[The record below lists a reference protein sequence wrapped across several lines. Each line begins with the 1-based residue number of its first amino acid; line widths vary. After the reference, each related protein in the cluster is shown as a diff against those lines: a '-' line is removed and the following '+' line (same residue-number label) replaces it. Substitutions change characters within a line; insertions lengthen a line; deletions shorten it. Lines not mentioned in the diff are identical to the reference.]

1 MAANDTRQLQLQ
13 ISASAELMIRNL
25 KAADNA
31 VAQFQRQTNGRLA
44 SIDAKFAALGNLKAK
59 LGALDANV
67 GLGGIA
73 SAATGVTLIALAK
86 RGLDYASSLG
96 EVSQQLGVTT
106 KDLQVYRYAASQ
118 VGIEQEEMD
127 RGLAKLTL
135 TLGKAK
141 LGAEE
146 PAEAFGALGISI
158 ASLNG
163 KAAGD
168 VIPRIAEGLSKIS
181 DPAKRAAIEVQLFG
195 KAGQK
200 LDTLLTGGAKGV
212 AALADEAERLGLVLS
227 DKQIQ
232 DADRTADK
240 LSELKQQLEAR
251 IAGVVAE
258 NAGAIYNLANAL
270 ATLTGKVI
278 GFMNSNPAGAAAAIG
293 ALAGARF
300 GGIPGA
306 VAGGIVGAA
315 AGRRI
320 AQSEADQST
329 DLAVRQREL
338 ARAKRGLASR
348 IRLDAGL
355 PRSGTITSSP
365 SGLFTLRDASNE
377 RQFNSRAEAEAEVNR
392 QRILLARS
400 RIAAAKKRI
409 GSPAGAMPLD
419 ASADVPKT
427 FAGGG
432 SRGGGGG
439 GSAIA
444 DARRDR
450 GLLRRADD
458 LLARG
463 QDAVSSGRA
472 DLSGDP
478 QERLRIEQ
486 ERIELAR
493 KARDSDLEEQ
503 ALDNRFIAVNLTKLK
518 ALNAEAAAID
528 SQLAARR
535 AAQETEQS
543 AFERQ
548 RAAEDDAIAVIEVQA
563 RLAIVARDRFAIE
576 RRILKLKQQEERE
589 ALERVT
595 RDTTGRFS
603 SSDRQAAREA
613 LARLPARQAAEMAAL
628 ANDQKGPLA
637 QYRDRLIA
645 ATGDM
650 NEALQNVAA
659 NGLQTLES
667 GILGVIDGT
676 ESLGSAFKR
685 MASSIIADL
694 ARIAIEKAIVGAI
707 PGLGSFFGFADGGP
721 VLRRAGGGPITGAG
735 GGRDDRIPAML
746 SNGEYVINAA
756 STARYRPL
764 IEAINAGRLPRFA
777 AGGIVSPSLPR
788 SLAPGAGG
796 GGQIVVM
803 IALEDGLLNARI
815 DNRAAGVAAQVVQA
829 TAPTII
835 DTAKTA
841 TVAALRRPGL

>member
-1 MAANDTRQLQLQ
+1 MAANDSKQLQLQ
-13 ISASAELMIRNL
+13 IAASAELLIRNL
-25 KAADNA
+25 KTADQA

-44 SIDAKFAALGNLKAK
+44 SIDAKFAALGTLKSK
-59 LGALDANV
+59 LGALDTNV

-73 SAATGVTLIALAK
+73 SAATGVTLIGLAK

-127 RGLAKLTL
+127 KGLAKLTL

-141 LGAEE
+141 PGAEE
-146 PAEAFGALGISI
+146 QAKAFGALGISI

-200 LDTLLTGGAKGV
+200 LDTLLTGGAAGV
-212 AALADEAERLGLVLS
+212 KAFADEAGRLGMVLS

-240 LSELKQQLEAR
+240 LGQLRRQLEAN
-251 IAGVVAE
+251 IAKTVSDNADSIFRLAE
-258 NAGAIYNLANAL
+258 SF
-270 ATLTGKVI
+270 ATLTGQMAN
-278 GFMNSNPAGAAAAIG
+278 FMDHNPGKTAAAIG
-293 ALAGARF
+293 AIAGYRF
-300 GGIPGA
+300 GGPTGA
-306 VAGGIVGAA
+306 AIGGVVGYGLERELSVRTRAVSADPKTRAEEARAQVARLRQFSKMSDIEFLGRQAVGAIPR
-315 AGRRI
+315 GFSRLQYVQLLTR
-320 AQSEADQST
+320 EA
-329 DLAVRQREL
+329 LRQ
-338 ARAKRGLASR
+338 
-348 IRLDAGL
+348 
-355 PRSGTITSSP
+355 
-365 SGLFTLRDASNE
+365 SGLNSQILRQGTKATATATVPTSGE
-377 RQFNSRAEAEAEVNR
+377 GV
-392 QRILLARS
+392 
-400 RIAAAKKRI
+400 
-409 GSPAGAMPLD
+409 
-419 ASADVPKT
+419 DVPKI
-427 FAGGG
+427 FAGGA
-432 SRGGGGG
+432 SRGGGGGRG

-458 LLARG
+458 VLARG
-463 QDAVSSGRA
+463 QDAVASGRA

-486 ERIELAR
+486 DRIELAR

-503 ALDNRFIAVNLTKLK
+503 ALDNRFIAANLTKLK
-518 ALNAEAAAID
+518 TLNAEAAAID
-528 SQLAARR
+528 RQLAARR

-548 RAAEDDAIAVIEVQA
+548 RAAEDDAIAVLEVQG

-721 VLRRAGGGPITGAG
+721 VLRRAGGGPISGPG

-746 SNGEYVINAA
+746 SNGEYVVNAA
-756 STARYRPL
+756 AVSRYRPL

-777 AGGIVSPSLPR
+777 AGGIVSPSLPAIGR
-788 SLAPGAGG
+788 YSGSGG
-796 GGQIVVM
+796 GTIRLEIDESPSFIGRVSAISSEVSVEVV
-803 IALEDGLLNARI
+803 R
-815 DNRAAGVAAQVVQA
+815 RS
-829 TAPTII
+829 APAII

-841 TVAALRRPGL
+841 TVAAMRRPGL